1 MLQGIRDRSTGWISK
16 AIVGLIVVL
25 LSFTGFEAIVRSTSN
40 ANNAAKVNGK
50 EITKNELAQAASIQ
64 GRRLAQQFGQ
74 GFDLSQ
80 LDEKLLN
87 RLALDSLISR
97 ELLLQAARTAGF
109 SPSIQA
115 IDNFIINSPD
125 FQVNGVFNRDRF
137 DQTIRAMG
145 YGRAQFRQLL
155 EQEMLLEQ
163 LQVGITGTAFVS
175 EQDARALATLEL
187 QTRDFAALELSP
199 NMEDVSIEVGAV
211 QEFYELNKAQ
221 FMTKEQ
227 VTIEYLELNKQNLA
241 EAVDV
246 EEDEL
251 KQRYQDAIA
260 NLSEQRRVAH
270 ILFEINDEQNADQAF
285 AKAKQAAERI
295 AGGEAFAKLAKEM
308 SEDLGSSEQGGDLGF
323 AGKDVYEP
331 AFEDAVYA
339 LKRNQ
344 VSEPIMTEY
353 GWHLIKLL
361 DVREAD
367 VISYEDMK
375 PSLLRELRE
384 EKVEQEFVELAQ
396 ELANLAYEAS
406 DLSQPAHQLGLETQV
421 SAAFG
426 REGGDGILANP
437 QVLEAAFSQLV
448 LEDGNNSDLL
458 ELDADTALVLRVKQH
473 ERSEQIELEQVADE
487 IENILLAQEA
497 RLLNKNK
504 GDALLQ
510 QLQSGELEPKQME
523 SANWRSFEAAERNL
537 DALDEAVI
545 AELFRMPKP
554 EPEANSFTGISLPD
568 GRYFLL
574 QLKGVSL
581 PLDALSDEDISI
593 YRNALS
599 KRQGGEDF
607 AAFMQH
613 LEQTAKIERFIE

>member
-97 ELLLQAARTAGF
+97 ELLLQAARNAGF

-199 NMEDVSIEVGAV
+199 NMEDVAIEGSAV
-211 QEFYELNKAQ
+211 QEFYQLNKAQ

-246 EEDEL
+246 EEEEL

-270 ILFEINDEQNADQAF
+270 ILFEINDEQNTEQAF

-406 DLSQPAHQLGLETQV
+406 DLTQPAHQLGLETQV

-437 QVLEAAFSQLV
+437 QVLEAAFSPLV

-487 IENILLAQEA
+487 IENILLSQEA

-510 QLQSGELEPKQME
+510 QLQSGELEPKQIE
-523 SANWRSFEAAERNL
+523 NANWRSFEAAERNL

-554 EPEANSFTGISLPD
+554 ESEANSFTGISLPD

-593 YRNALS
+593 YRSALS